1 MKLDIV
7 NIIQLILIF
16 FCIAGFL
23 SWILYSYKND
33 IRKVNY
39 KFITCTWRGKLKYSD
54 GMTVDEYT
62 VYEKYSIWR
71 FFVYL

>member
-7 NIIQLILIF
+7 NILQLILIF
-16 FCIAGFL
+16 FFIAGFL
-23 SWILYSYKND
+23 SCILYSYKND
-33 IRKVNY
+33 IKKVNY
-39 KFITCTWRGKLKYSD
+39 KLITCTWRESLKYSE